1 MDKIVRVINK
11 HDDKWI
17 AHEAIIEVET
27 YPFTVTITD
36 KKESLTAKQRRL
48 SFLWYNFIGNASGQG
63 MQYERN
69 YYKLNFGVPIM
80 LGDLDFNQ
88 FYEESLSHLSYERQ
102 LASMEFVPVT
112 SLMKVAQGARYLTE
126 VDQHAAERGIVLP
139 QPEDLYM
146 AALMKD
152 SRA

>member
-1 MDKIVRVINK
+1 MDKIVRVISR
-11 HDDKWI
+11 DSDKSTVYDSI
-17 AHEAIIEVET
+17 ARAEE
-27 YPFTVTITD
+27 YPFTVTISD
-36 KKESLTAKQRRL
+36 KKEALTAKQRRL
-48 SFLWYNFIGNASGQG
+48 SFLWYNFIGKASGQG

-112 SLMKVAQGARYLTE
+112 SLMKVAPGARYLTE

-146 AALMKD
+146 SALMKD